1 MRRNIAPARVC
12 GEVIGVRQGT
22 TDAKP
27 SYDKH
32 LTRTQEFV
40 MFGWAIMFLLIAL
53 VAAALGFGGVAGTAM
68 SAAQIVFVV
77 ALIAFVI
84 SAVMGYRRRGI

>member
-1 MRRNIAPARVC
+1 
-12 GEVIGVRQGT
+12 
-22 TDAKP
+22 
-27 SYDKH
+27 
-32 LTRTQEFV
+32 
-40 MFGWAIMFLLIAL
+40 MFGWAISFLLIAL

-77 ALIAFVI
+77 ALMAFVI